1 MAKTDFNTK
10 LANTLSNFQKLGN
23 AVSNLVN
30 TSPDIL
36 ENPEIDSRLSEF
48 RQAYQEAEQRLKNP
62 TFSIATIGT
71 TSSGKSTIVNALIGR
86 RIAPIEQAEMS
97 GGVLTI
103 NHLEQCKLFVSPT
116 EGSVWET
123 GEWTGLKD
131 KDCYQKIGDLMAR
144 YHEHRKEKDCI
155 APSVSFFAP
164 LLPVCNSS
172 LLNLP
177 NGVGVEIIDLPGVKS
192 VLDRTNLEIIQKK
205 VHKAFS
211 LVALDYTQVDDKKRE
226 RLLEELQRVVKY
238 LAGRADSMIF
248 VLNKVN
254 LKTSDDLPLD
264 ERIVKLQQE
273 IQEVLPPLQNPPEI
287 LPINALLLYHA
298 QCAWGVR
305 TLNETSEISGSERL
319 EVLKNMFNDCFGDIT
334 KYIGKNRNLYN
345 WFSDI
350 RWKVIEEKKEIDDE
364 TMKQILQY
372 ALEWSGGEKLWNL
385 LRSRVKE
392 SFSELVLLPA
402 LIEVFQ
408 NYDAL
413 EKSLNVVL
421 QTKKI
426 HSLEE
431 IQSERQKI
439 SQIRKSLET
448 NTKKIH
454 QDFEDEINQYMEA
467 LKTDDTDLR
476 SQVIEDAA
484 KKGRKGFQVIFDT
497 VDDIEAELA
506 QVLIAPVRDAFKKDQ
521 SSYDLKEKLEK
532 VVSPPLADDVS
543 RAYSHTSRR
552 LKKFSKESRYLVKR
566 VRKDNEE
573 ATKEQKNDERYVRT
587 LYLTMRQATT
597 SRAEFSLQAN
607 AKEFITALDQLIN
620 EQLTRLRYSL
630 PENDLS
636 NLDIEQAVLTDLR
649 KKMSQNLP
657 ELPEKFFEISTDD
670 IQSKEDEKYEKT
682 GTKSV
687 RKEREVGSCCN
698 KKKEEYFEDEDVMGK
713 VQYKILRLPNNEQMA
728 EEWLKGIERGKE
740 NLWIVLSGWI
750 LDRSNQ
756 VITMFEESLQEVIN
770 LAERALQE
778 QLEILDRYEDE
789 IELWQ
794 KFEEDK
800 NYLTELRKKLEE
812 EVSQSNII

>member
-1 MAKTDFNTK
+1 MTNTDFNIK

-23 AVSNLVN
+23 AVSNLIN
-30 TSPDIL
+30 ISPDIL
-36 ENPEIDSRLSEF
+36 ENPEINSRLKEF

-62 TFSIATIGT
+62 NFSIATIGT

-86 RIAPIEQAEMS
+86 RIAPIEQGEMS

-103 NHLEQCKLFVSPT
+103 KHLEQCKLFVDKT

-123 GEWTGLKD
+123 GEWTELED
-131 KDCYQKIGDLMAR
+131 KDCYQKIRDLMHL
-144 YHEHRKEKDCI
+144 YHDHRKKKDCI
-155 APSVSFFAP
+155 APSVRFFAP

-177 NGVGVEIIDLPGVKS
+177 DGVGIEIIDLPGVKS

-211 LVALDYTQVDDKKRE
+211 LVALDYTQVDDKQRE

-238 LAGRADSMIF
+238 LAGRTDSMIF

-254 LKTSDDLPLD
+254 LETSDDLSLD
-264 ERIVKLQQE
+264 KRIVKLQQE
-273 IQEVLPPLQNPPEI
+273 IQEVLSLQNPPDI
-287 LPINALLLYHA
+287 LPINAILLYHA
-298 QCAWGVR
+298 QCAWGVK
-305 TLNETSEISGSERL
+305 TLNETSEISERERL
-319 EVLKNMFNDCFGDIT
+319 EALQKMFKDCYGDIT
-334 KYIGKNRNLYN
+334 NHIGDEEDLED
-345 WFSDI
+345 WFIDVK
-350 RWKVIEEKKEIDDE
+350 RKVRKGEYVDDQ

-426 HSLEE
+426 YSLDK

-439 SQIRKSLET
+439 SQIRQSLET

-454 QDFEDEINQYMEA
+454 QDFEDEIKHYMEA
-467 LKTDDTDLR
+467 LKSEDLDLR
-476 SQVIEDAA
+476 SQVIQNAA
-484 KKGRKGFQVIFDT
+484 EKGRKGFQVIFDT
-497 VDDIEAELA
+497 VNDVEAELT
-506 QVLIAPVRDAFKKDQ
+506 QVLIAPVRDAFKKDLGAF
-521 SSYDLKEKLEK
+521 DLEEDLTE
-532 VVSPPLADDVS
+532 VISPPLAHDVA
-543 RAYSHTSRR
+543 RAYGNVSLRIKNF
-552 LKKFSKESRYLVKR
+552 LKESEYLVKR
-566 VRKDNEE
+566 VRKDNEGAVTE
-573 ATKEQKNDERYVRT
+573 LKYDERYVRL
-587 LYLTMRQATT
+587 LYLTMRQAIS
-597 SRAEFSLQAN
+597 SRAEFSLQAKV
-607 AKEFITALDQLIN
+607 KEFIKALDQLIN

-630 PENDLS
+630 PENELS
-636 NLDIEQAVLTDLR
+636 NLNIEQAVLTDLR

-670 IQSKEDEKYEKT
+670 IQKVEDTQREKT
-682 GTKSV
+682 GEKKV
-687 RKEREVGSCCN
+687 RKEREVGSCFDN
-698 KKKEEYFEDEDVMGK
+698 RDKVYYENEDVMEDI
-713 VQYKILRLPNNEQMA
+713 QYEELRLPNTEKMA
-728 EEWLKGIERGKE
+728 QQWLQGIEKGKE
-740 NLWIVLSGWI
+740 NLWNILCDWI
-750 LDRSNQ
+750 LNRSNQ
-756 VITMFEESLQEVIN
+756 VITMFEESLQEIIN

-778 QLEILDRYEDE
+778 QREFLDRKEDE

-800 NYLTELRKKLEE
+800 NYLAELRKKLEE
-812 EVSQSNII
+812 EVSQSNIL